1 MKEMF
6 FLLNL
11 WVMAA
16 TIGLR
21 IIHQIG
27 HACPRELGVSFC
39 PLCLMI
45 TFSALWINPG
55 VDRKEAGGGG
65 MPGEEMGRLRRK
77 PSLAND
83 DALSSN

>member
-65 MPGEEMGRLRRK
+65 DARGRDGQTK
-77 PSLAND
+77 KKAKSCQ
-83 DALSSN
+83 